1 MILVNDPKNIQL
13 VSTLNFFKPF
23 HIASIKHP

>member
-13 VSTLNFFKPF
+13 VSTLNILKPF